1 MAARPI
7 LRIDLASPVPAYRQ
21 IASAIRARLVAGDF
35 QAGDRLPTVR
45 QLALD
50 LGVHHN
56 TVAEAYRTL
65 SDEGWLDMRRRHGV
79 RVLDRSQ
86 PKASPDMRASF
97 QQHLS
102 ELVAEARSAGLPRST
117 ITSTMRAVAEQL
129 APEKGG
135 SR

>member
-1 MAARPI
+1 MPI
-7 LRIDLASPVPAYRQ
+7 
-21 IASAIRARLVAGDF
+21 
-35 QAGDRLPTVR
+35 AGDRLPTVR

-65 SDEGWLDMRRRHGV
+65 SDEGWLDMRGRHGV
-79 RVLDRSQ
+79 RVLGRSQ

-97 QQHLS
+97 LRHLS

-117 ITSTMRAVAEQL
+117 ITSTMRLVAEQL

>member
-1 MAARPI
+1 MASRPI

-97 QQHLS
+97 LRHLS

-117 ITSTMRAVAEQL
+117 ITSTMRLVAEQL

>member
-1 MAARPI
+1 MATRPI

-79 RVLDRSQ
+79 RVLGRSQ

-97 QQHLS
+97 LRHLS

-117 ITSTMRAVAEQL
+117 ITSSMRAVAEQL
-129 APEKGG
+129 APAKGG